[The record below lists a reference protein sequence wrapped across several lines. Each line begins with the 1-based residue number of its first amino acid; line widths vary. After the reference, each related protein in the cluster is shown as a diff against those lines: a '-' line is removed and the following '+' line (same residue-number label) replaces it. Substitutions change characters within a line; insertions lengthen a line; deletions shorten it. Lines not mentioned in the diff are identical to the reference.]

1 MDEER
6 DSTEEYTRKNG
17 KEKCLEISSF
27 DPVNQFSFFL
37 GSKEDFWNVKL
48 LLSTAFA
55 QSQVWRIAKG
65 ITF

>member
-17 KEKCLEISSF
+17 KEISSF